1 MTKKQ
6 LGKIPVI
13 DLFAGPGGLG
23 EGFSAVTKNNGQ
35 QVFDIALS
43 VENNPMACQTLL
55 LRKFFRCFSK
65 DKIPQEYYNYIKGK
79 ITKESLY
86 ALYPNEYNKAQKEIL
101 QVTLGNT
108 SNEELDAIIKSK
120 IGDNKNWLL
129 IGGPPCQAYSLV
141 GRSVIKKIKKDNFE
155 KDPRHLLYR
164 EYLRIISVHKPAV
177 FVMENVV
184 GILSSKLNGELIFP
198 KILNDLSI
206 KDKKNKATYKLYSFV
221 SKNNEPKDFVV
232 EAEQYGIPQK
242 RHRVLILGIRSDINV
257 EPSVLEKRSKKIT
270 VGDVIS
276 DLPKLRSGLSKDTD
290 NYKTW
295 KQILLRQRFAPNELL
310 NDIKNTQKQEIGSAY
325 IKRNSDDIIAELK
338 SWYYDSNLDGVSDH
352 VSRKHI
358 AADIIRYFFA
368 SIFAQKNKISPRLKD
383 FPKNLLPKHKN
394 VQNAILSNSV
404 FNDRFKVQLKDEPS
418 STITSHISKDGHY
431 FIHYDPTQARSL
443 TPREAARLQTF
454 PDNFKFEGNKTEQ
467 YHQIGNAVP
476 PLLAKQ
482 LGEIVWDIF
491 KKI

>member
-1 MTKKQ
+1 MVKKHF
-6 LGKIPVI
+6 GKIPVI

-23 EGFSAVTKNNGQ
+23 EGFSSVTENDKQ
-35 QVFDIALS
+35 RVFNIALS
-43 VENNPMACQTLL
+43 VENNPIACQTLL
-55 LRKFFRCFSK
+55 LRKFFRCFPK
-65 DKIPQEYYNYIKGK
+65 DRIPQEYYAYIKGS
-79 ITKESLY
+79 ISKEELY
-86 ALYPNEYNKAQKEIL
+86 ALYPSEYNKAQQEIL

-206 KDKKNKATYKLYSFV
+206 KNEKNEATYKLYSFV
-221 SKNNEPKDFVV
+221 SKNNEPRDFVI

-257 EPSVLEKRSKKIT
+257 EPSVLKKENKRIT
-270 VGDVIS
+270 VGDVLS
-276 DLPKLRSGLSKDTD
+276 DLPKLRSGISKDTD
-290 NYKTW
+290 DYETW
-295 KQILLRQRFAPNELL
+295 KQILLRQVYAPKELL
-310 NDIKNTQKQEIGSAY
+310 EEIKNTKRQEIGKPY
-325 IKRNSDDIIAELK
+325 IKRSNDDIIAELK

-352 VSRKHI
+352 ISRKHI
-358 AADIIRYFFA
+358 TSDIMRYFFA

-418 STITSHISKDGHY
+418 STVISHISKDGHY

-454 PDNFKFEGNKTEQ
+454 PDNFKFEGNRTEQ

-476 PLLAKQ
+476 PLLAKK
-482 LGEIVWDIF
+482 LGEIVWEIF

>member
-65 DKIPQEYYNYIKGK
+65 DKIPQEYYDYIKGK

-86 ALYPNEYNKAQKEIL
+86 ALYPNEYNRAQKEIL

-120 IGDNKNWLL
+120 ISDNKNWLL

-257 EPSVLEKRSKKIT
+257 EPSVLEKRRPYRGGQHRFLHGLRAEGADGDDRAFLHHRQPGNPRT
-270 VGDVIS
+270 VE
-276 DLPKLRSGLSKDTD
+276 GLS
-290 NYKTW
+290 
-295 KQILLRQRFAPNELL
+295 QALLLLQPLFA
-310 NDIKNTQKQEIGSAY
+310 
-325 IKRNSDDIIAELK
+325 
-338 SWYYDSNLDGVSDH
+338 
-352 VSRKHI
+352 VSR
-358 AADIIRYFFA
+358 
-368 SIFAQKNKISPRLKD
+368 
-383 FPKNLLPKHKN
+383 
-394 VQNAILSNSV
+394 V
-404 FNDRFKVQLKDEPS
+404 
-418 STITSHISKDGHY
+418 
-431 FIHYDPTQARSL
+431 
-443 TPREAARLQTF
+443 
-454 PDNFKFEGNKTEQ
+454 
-467 YHQIGNAVP
+467 
-476 PLLAKQ
+476 
-482 LGEIVWDIF
+482 
-491 KKI
+491 

>member
-206 KDKKNKATYKLYSFV
+206 KDKKNKATYKLYS
-221 SKNNEPKDFVV
+221 
-232 EAEQYGIPQK
+232 
-242 RHRVLILGIRSDINV
+242 
-257 EPSVLEKRSKKIT
+257 
-270 VGDVIS
+270 
-276 DLPKLRSGLSKDTD
+276 
-290 NYKTW
+290 
-295 KQILLRQRFAPNELL
+295 
-310 NDIKNTQKQEIGSAY
+310 
-325 IKRNSDDIIAELK
+325 
-338 SWYYDSNLDGVSDH
+338 
-352 VSRKHI
+352 
-358 AADIIRYFFA
+358 
-368 SIFAQKNKISPRLKD
+368 
-383 FPKNLLPKHKN
+383 
-394 VQNAILSNSV
+394 
-404 FNDRFKVQLKDEPS
+404 
-418 STITSHISKDGHY
+418 
-431 FIHYDPTQARSL
+431 
-443 TPREAARLQTF
+443 
-454 PDNFKFEGNKTEQ
+454 
-467 YHQIGNAVP
+467 
-476 PLLAKQ
+476 
-482 LGEIVWDIF
+482 
-491 KKI
+491 

>member
-1 MTKKQ
+1 MIAKHLKKV
-6 LGKIPVI
+6 PVI

-23 EGFSAVTKNNGQ
+23 EGFSAVREKKQ
-35 QVFDIALS
+35 RVFDIALS
-43 VENNPMACQTLL
+43 VENNSIACQTLL
-55 LRKFFRCFSK
+55 LRKFFRCFSEN
-65 DKIPQEYYNYIKGK
+65 KIPQEYYNYIKGL
-79 ITKESLY
+79 ISKEDLY
-86 ALYPNEYNKAQKEIL
+86 NLYPNEYNKAKNEVL

-141 GRSVIKKIKKDNFE
+141 GRSVIKKIKKDDFE
-155 KDPRHLLYR
+155 KDPRHLLYK
-164 EYLRIISVHKPAV
+164 EYLRIISVHEPAV

-184 GILSSKLNGELIFP
+184 GILSSKLDGKLIFP
-198 KILNDLSI
+198 KILQDLSL
-206 KDKKNKATYKLYSFV
+206 KNGNNATYRLYSFA
-221 SKNNEPKDFVV
+221 SKGQKPRDFIV

-257 EPSVLEKRSKKIT
+257 EPSVLIRENKQIT

-276 DLPKLRSGLSKDTD
+276 DLPKIRSGISKNTD
-290 NYKTW
+290 DYKTW
-295 KQILLRQRFAPNELL
+295 KQILLHQTYAPKELL
-310 NDIKNTQKQEIGSAY
+310 EKINSTQRLEIGDAY
-325 IKRNSDDIIAELK
+325 IKRSNDGIIAELK

-358 AADIIRYFFA
+358 IGDIERYFFA
-368 SIFAQKNKISPRLKD
+368 SIFAQNNNISPRLKD
-383 FPKNLLPKHKN
+383 FPKNLLPQHKN
-394 VQNAILSNSV
+394 VQNAIANNSV
-404 FNDRFKVQLKDEPS
+404 FNDRFKVQLKNEPS
-418 STITSHISKDGHY
+418 STIISHISKDGHY

-454 PDNFKFEGNKTEQ
+454 PDNFKFEGNRTEQ

-476 PLLAKQ
+476 PLLAKK
-482 LGEIVWDIF
+482 LGEIVWKIF

>member
-1 MTKKQ
+1 MVKKK
-6 LGKIPVI
+6 LKIVPVI

-23 EGFSAVTKNNGQ
+23 EGFSAVVENNQ
-35 QVFDIALS
+35 RIFDIALS
-43 VENNPMACQTLL
+43 VENNPIACQTLL
-55 LRKFFRCFSK
+55 LRKFFRCFPRNK
-65 DKIPQEYYNYIKGK
+65 VPQEYYDYIKGL
-79 ITKESLY
+79 ISKEELY
-86 ALYPNEYNKAQKEIL
+86 NLYPDEYNKAQNEIS

-108 SNEELDAIIKSK
+108 SNEDLDAIIKSK

-141 GRSVIKKIKKDNFE
+141 GRSVIKKIKKDDFE
-155 KDPRHLLYR
+155 KDPRHLLYK

-198 KILNDLSI
+198 KILQDLSVI
-206 KDKKNKATYKLYSFV
+206 DDDKETYKLYSFV
-221 SKNNEPKDFVV
+221 SKGHEPKDFVI

-242 RHRVLILGIRSDINV
+242 RHRVLILGIRSDISI
-257 EPSVLEKRSKKIT
+257 EPDILEKQDKKIS

-276 DLPKLRSGLSKDTD
+276 DLPKLRSGISKGIDD
-290 NYKTW
+290 YDSW
-295 KQILLRQRFAPNELL
+295 KQILLRQTYASKNLL
-310 NDIKNTQKQEIGSAY
+310 DDIRNTHKQEIGKTYS
-325 IKRNSDDIIAELK
+325 KRLNDNIADELK
-338 SWYYDSNLDGVSDH
+338 SWYYDPNLDGVSDH

-358 AADIIRYFFA
+358 SSDIMRYFFA
-368 SIFAQKNKISPRLKD
+368 SIFAQKNHISPRLND
-383 FPKNLLPKHKN
+383 FPKDLLPKHKN
-394 VQNAILSNSV
+394 VQDAIASNSV
-404 FNDRFKVQLKDEPS
+404 FNDRFKVQLRDEPS
-418 STITSHISKDGHY
+418 STIISHISKDGHY

-454 PDNFKFEGNKTEQ
+454 PDNFKFEGNRTEQ

-476 PLLAKQ
+476 PLLAKK
-482 LGEIVWDIF
+482 LGEIVWKIF